1 MPEKPL
7 AILYN
12 SCVYELKSKT
22 TEKRWKNVGGWRER
36 EGKMVRSGY
45 GWGRGHV
52 EGCEK
57 GYLK

>member
-22 TEKRWKNVGGWRER
+22 TEKRWKNAGGRRER
-36 EGKMVRSGY
+36 EGKWSEVVMDGEEDMLRDVRK
-45 GWGRGHV
+45 V
-52 EGCEK
+52 I
-57 GYLK
+57 